1 MDRLLVMRLYVQGC
15 SAEALINDIPVGRV
29 VPGGGGL
36 CLPVH
41 EYLLDG
47 ANEVSLVI
55 DPAAPGVGGAPALP
69 RLAEGVVGARLR
81 LLLPRIG
88 QVGSELQA
96 RTVAEVVWG
105 VPDGDVFSTPQ
116 TITRSIFLP
125 IKFPRWRWLDAPV
138 VEDVDAQKP
147 LIASFLQAIAVD
159 LLRGD
164 PEPFLTA
171 SRLRLEELAQAYQ
184 QPVAD
189 VTTKLRSRL
198 QLLHAT
204 KALKMAMPNAAEM
217 LLRRCANGRL
227 IECMG
232 SGGRPALAT
241 LPGADGVSSAWPVRI
256 AVVNGHCHILR

>member
-1 MDRLLVMRLYVQGC
+1 MDRLLIMRLYVQGC

-29 VPGGGGL
+29 AAGGGGL
-36 CLPVH
+36 SLPVH

-55 DPAAPGVGGAPALP
+55 NPGAAGLKPVPALP

-88 QVGSELQA
+88 QVGSELEA

-105 VPDGDVFSTPQ
+105 VPDGDVYSTPQ
-116 TITRSIFLP
+116 TLTRSIFLP

-138 VEDVDAQKP
+138 VAEVDAQKP

-164 PEPFLTA
+164 VESFLTA
-171 SRLRLEELAQAYQ
+171 SRLRMEELASAYQ
-184 QPVAD
+184 LPIAD
-189 VTTKLRSRL
+189 VATKLRSRL
-198 QLLHAT
+198 LLLHAT
-204 KALKMAMPNAAEM
+204 KALKMAVPHEGDL
-217 LLRRCANGRL
+217 LLRACAGGRL
-227 IECMG
+227 IECMTG
-232 SGGRPALAT
+232 AGAPALAT
-241 LPGADGVSSAWPVRI
+241 LPGADGTSSYWPVRV

>member
-1 MDRLLVMRLYVQGC
+1 MDRLLIMRLVVQGC
-15 SAEALINDIPVGRV
+15 AAEALINDIPVGRV
-29 VPGGGGL
+29 GPAGGVL
-36 CLPVH
+36 CLPLH

-55 DPAAPGVGGAPALP
+55 DPAAPGATGMQALP
-69 RLAEGVVGARLR
+69 RLAQGVVAARLW

-88 QVGSELQA
+88 QPGSELQA
-96 RTVAEVVWG
+96 RTVAEVEWG
-105 VPDGDVFSTPQ
+105 VPDGDVYTTPL

-138 VEDVDAQKP
+138 VDDVEAQRP
-147 LIASFLQAIAVD
+147 LVAAFVQAIAAD

-164 PEPFLTA
+164 PELYLTA
-171 SRLRLEELAQAYQ
+171 SRLRLEELALAYQ

-189 VTTKLRSRL
+189 ITTRLRSRL

-204 KALKMAMPNAAEM
+204 KALKMAIPGTSDM
-217 LLRRCANGRL
+217 LLRPCANGRL

-232 SGGRPALAT
+232 SENRPALAT
-241 LPGADGVSSAWPVRI
+241 QPGPDGNTSAWPVRV
-256 AVVNGHCHILR
+256 AVVNGRCHILR

>member
-1 MDRLLVMRLYVQGC
+1 MDRLLLMRLYVQGC

-29 VPGGGGL
+29 SPGVGGL
-36 CLPVH
+36 SLPVH

-55 DPAAPGVGGAPALP
+55 NPAAPGLKAAPALP

-88 QVGSELQA
+88 QVGSELEA

-105 VPDGDVFSTPQ
+105 VPDGDVYSTPQ
-116 TITRSIFLP
+116 TLTRAIFLP

-138 VEDVDAQKP
+138 VDDVDAQKP

-164 PEPFLTA
+164 AESFLTA
-171 SRLRLEELAQAYQ
+171 SRLRMEELALAYQ
-184 QPVAD
+184 LPVAD
-189 VTTKLRSRL
+189 VATKLRSRL

-204 KALKMAMPNAAEM
+204 KALKMAVPHEGDL
-217 LLRRCANGRL
+217 LLRRCAGGRL
-227 IECMG
+227 IECM
-232 SGGRPALAT
+232 SGAGQPALAT
-241 LPGADGVSSAWPVRI
+241 LPGPDGTSACWPVRV
-256 AVVNGHCHILR
+256 AVVNGQCHILR

>member
-1 MDRLLVMRLYVQGC
+1 MDRLLIMRLYVQGC
-15 SAEALINDIPVGRV
+15 SAEVLVNDIPVGRTSA
-29 VPGGGGL
+29 GSGML
-36 CLPVH
+36 SMPVH

-55 DPAAPGVGGAPALP
+55 DPAPAGAVGVPALP

-81 LLLPRIG
+81 LLLPRLG

-96 RTVAEVVWG
+96 RNVAEVVWG
-105 VPDGDVFSTPQ
+105 VPEGDVFATPQ
-116 TITRSIFLP
+116 TITRSMFLP

-138 VEDVDAQKP
+138 VDDVQAHKP
-147 LIASFLQAIAVD
+147 LIAAFLQAIAVD

-164 PEPFLTA
+164 AESLLTA
-171 SRLRLEELAQAYQ
+171 SRLRLEELALAYQ

-189 VTTKLRSRL
+189 ITAKLRARL
-198 QLLHAT
+198 HLLHAT
-204 KALKMAMPNAAEM
+204 KALKMAIPTAADM
-217 LLRRCANGRL
+217 VLRRCANGRL

-232 SGGRPALAT
+232 SAGRPARAT
-241 LPGADGVSSAWPVRI
+241 LPAADGSSSAWPVRV

>member
-1 MDRLLVMRLYVQGC
+1 MDRLLIMRLFVQGC

-29 VPGGGGL
+29 GPGGGGL
-36 CLPVH
+36 SLPVH

-55 DPAAPGVGGAPALP
+55 NPACAGSKPVPALP

-88 QVGSELQA
+88 QLGSELAA

-105 VPDGDVFSTPQ
+105 VPDGDVYSTPQ
-116 TITRSIFLP
+116 TLTRSVFLP

-138 VEDVDAQKP
+138 VDDVDAQKP

-164 PEPFLTA
+164 AESFLSA
-171 SRLRLEELAQAYQ
+171 SRLRMEELASAYQ
-184 QPVAD
+184 LPVVD
-189 VTTKLRSRL
+189 VAAKLRSRL

-204 KALKMAMPNAAEM
+204 KALKIAVPHEADL
-217 LLRRCANGRL
+217 LLRRCAGGRL
-227 IECMG
+227 IECM
-232 SGGRPALAT
+232 SGAGGPALAT
-241 LPGADGVSSAWPVRI
+241 LPGADGTSSCWPVRV

>member
-1 MDRLLVMRLYVQGC
+1 MDRLLILRLVVQGC
-15 SAEALINDIPVGRV
+15 SAEAVINDIPLGRAA
-29 VPGGGGL
+29 PGGAGL

-55 DPAAPGVGGAPALP
+55 DPAAPGLSGAPAVP

-105 VPDGDVFSTPQ
+105 VPDGDVYNTAL

-138 VEDVDAQKP
+138 VDDVDAQKP
-147 LIASFLQAIAVD
+147 LIASFLQTIAVD

-164 PEPFLTA
+164 PESFLTA

-189 VTTKLRSRL
+189 VATKLRSRL

-204 KALKMAMPNAAEM
+204 KALKMAIPNAADI

-227 IECMG
+227 IECMA
-232 SGGRPALAT
+232 SAGRPALAT
-241 LPGADGVSSAWPVRI
+241 LPGADGMSSAWPIRI
-256 AVVNGHCHILR
+256 AVVNGRCHILR